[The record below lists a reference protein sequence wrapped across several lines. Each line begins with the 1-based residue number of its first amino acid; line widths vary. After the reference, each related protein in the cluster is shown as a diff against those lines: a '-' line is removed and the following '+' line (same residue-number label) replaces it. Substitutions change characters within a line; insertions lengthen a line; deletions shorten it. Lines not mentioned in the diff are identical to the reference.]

1 MHQNKINFNV
11 SFYSLLYFR
20 GIYYHLT
27 QTWCGIGN
35 LDPAESIRKIDPQNQ
50 QIKPVQNH
58 QIKPVENQ
66 QTKPAENQQI
76 KPAENQ

>member
-1 MHQNKINFNV
+1 M
-11 SFYSLLYFR
+11 YFR

-66 QTKPAENQQI
+66 QVKPAENQQI